1 MTKKMNGGKV
11 FFDTVISGGIDTVFA
26 CPGTSEMQLV
36 KEIGLTKGLH
46 VVSGIHENVVTG
58 AADGYGRMKD
68 RPSLALLHVACGLTN
83 GMANMHN
90 ARRANAPMVVFV
102 GGVAAYHEVNNPE
115 HQMLYRPQQIA
126 AATTDWALEALTGDH
141 MGDACAEAIRVANSY
156 PGKVS
161 LVFGPSQAM
170 WGDANLLPVVQEGT
184 PGRRVAQSVI
194 DALAEDLKA
203 GKKTALMLG
212 GRALRTEALE
222 IAGRIAAATGATLF
236 HDSLLSRIQRGEGRV
251 PVQKIPYVVEDG
263 QKALA
268 EFEQLVLVG
277 NQIPAPAFSY
287 KGKALTKVPDSCE
300 IKTLATIETDIVAA
314 LTALADAIGVPA
326 EPMARQERISY
337 DAHSGVLNPMAV
349 DQTVANLLP
358 EDAIVIDEGQME
370 TFGTM
375 EVTKG
380 APRHDWLSGCTGG
393 AIGNAGS
400 IAVGAAVACPDRKVV
415 LLSGDWSFMQTNQS
429 LWTMA
434 QENADICVVIMNNK
448 GSRALEME
456 LARVRPGDATPNMM
470 KMLDLQNPDIDWVS
484 MSEGLGVPATT
495 ATTAEE
501 FYEQFEA
508 AMNNKGP
515 HLIDAQVESMAPAT
529 IKMIR
534 DNLVF

>member
-1 MTKKMNGGKV
+1 MSEKMNGGKV
-11 FFDTVISGGIDTVFA
+11 FFDTAISGGIDTVFA

-83 GMANMHN
+83 AMANMHN

-126 AATTDWALEALTGDH
+126 AATTDWAREALTGDH

-156 PGKVS
+156 PGKIS

-212 GRALRTEALE
+212 GRALRAEALE
-222 IAGRIAAATGATLF
+222 IAGRIAAATGASLF
-236 HDSLLSRIQRGEGRV
+236 HDSILSRMQRGEGRV

-268 EFEQLVLVG
+268 EFEQLVLIG

-300 IKTLATIETDIVAA
+300 IKTLATIETDIIAA

-326 EPMARQERISY
+326 EPMVRQDRITY
-337 DAHSGVLNPMAV
+337 DAPSGVLNPMAV

-370 TFGTM
+370 TFGTV

-380 APRHDWLSGCTGG
+380 ARRHDWLSGCTGG
-393 AIGNAGS
+393 AIGNSGS

-470 KMLDLQNPDIDWVS
+470 KMLDLQNPEIDWVS
-484 MSEGLGVPATT
+484 MSKGLGVPATT

-515 HLIDAQVESMAPAT
+515 HLIDAQVESMAPVT

-534 DNLVF
+534 ENLVL